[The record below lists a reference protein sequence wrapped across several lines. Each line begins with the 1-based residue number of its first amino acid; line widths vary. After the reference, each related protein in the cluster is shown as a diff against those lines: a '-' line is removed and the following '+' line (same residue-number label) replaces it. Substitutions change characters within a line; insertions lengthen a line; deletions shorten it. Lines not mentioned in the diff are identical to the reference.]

1 MFKHSAL
8 GKKDLKIA
16 AKMAG
21 GRCKSFSLPSSSS
34 PSSPVII
41 PSVGLG
47 CWQMADDEAGP
58 ALGWA
63 VEAGARLVDSAF
75 MYGNEEGVG
84 RAINR
89 CIESG

>member
-1 MFKHSAL
+1 
-8 GKKDLKIA
+8 
-16 AKMAG
+16 MAG
-21 GRCKSFSLPSSSS
+21 GRCKSFSLPSSSNY
-34 PSSPVII
+34 PVII

-47 CWQMADDEAGP
+47 CWQISDDEAGP